1 MHKYRADLLLHG
13 KQIRLTGNGAHTV
26 QQAAFALPG
35 QNCQLRF
42 LIGVAHYGA
51 DHETVQLRLR
61 QHLRA
66 GGADGVLGCNY
77 GKGCGHRAGDAVH
90 RHRAFFHHFQQSRLR
105 AGGGTVD
112 LIAQKQVTHHRTGV
126 VHKLAGLFLVDRKS
140 HQIGRQNIR
149 RKLHAAFFQVQ
160 RAGKGQRQRGFAH
173 AGNILNQHMAARQ
186 HGHPDG
192 VYRLLFA
199 LHGLVYF
206 GRNGGGL
213 LCVLHG

>member
-77 GKGCGHRAGDAVH
+77 GKGCGHRRVTPSTVTVPSSITSNKADCV
-90 RHRAFFHHFQQSRLR
+90 REEVRLISSPKNR
-105 AGGGTVD
+105 
-112 LIAQKQVTHHRTGV
+112 
-126 VHKLAGLFLVDRKS
+126 
-140 HQIGRQNIR
+140 
-149 RKLHAAFFQVQ
+149 LHITAPAWYTNLPVSFW
-160 RAGKGQRQRGFAH
+160 
-173 AGNILNQHMAARQ
+173 
-186 HGHPDG
+186 
-192 VYRLLFA
+192 
-199 LHGLVYF
+199 
-206 GRNGGGL
+206 
-213 LCVLHG
+213 